1 MSEWNA
7 SDYAENSLAQA
18 IWARGLIAKLDLIG
32 DESVL
37 DVGCGDGKITAELA
51 DKVSSGF
58 VLGIDASQNM
68 IDYAQSKFADVANLR
83 FQRMDARQIQVET
96 HFDIVFSNAALHW
109 VDDQPAFL
117 RGVSKALKPGGKLV
131 FSCGGRGNAA
141 EFVAVFEQLRAQLP
155 WRPYLAAFQSATFF
169 HDDQDYRR
177 WLQNAG
183 FQPLSVALVPRD
195 MKHLGRLGL
204 AGWIRTTGTDYTRCV
219 PEEERDRF
227 VADFVEAYLAQ
238 HPLDSN
244 GYSHVKMVRLEVEAS
259 RP

>member
-18 IWARGLIAKLDLIG
+18 IWARELIAKLGLLG

-51 DKVSSGF
+51 GKVKDGL

-68 IDYAQSKFADVANLR
+68 IDYAQSKFANVPNLQFR
-83 FQRMDARQIQVET
+83 QMDARQIQVNT
-96 HFDIVFSNAALHW
+96 RFDTVFSNAALHW
-109 VDDQPAFL
+109 VADQPAFL
-117 RGVSKALKPGGKLV
+117 RGAFQALRPGGRLV

-141 EFVAVFEQLRAQLP
+141 EFVAVFEQLRTRSP
-155 WRPYLAAFQSATFF
+155 WQPYLENFQSATFF
-169 HDDQDYRR
+169 HDDQDYQR
-177 WLQNAG
+177 WLEEAG
-183 FQPLSVALVPRD
+183 FQTQSVALVPRD
-195 MKHLGRLGL
+195 MAHLGREGL
-204 AGWIRTTGTDYTRCV
+204 AGWIRTTGTAYTHCV
-219 PEEERDRF
+219 PESDRDRF
-227 VADFVEAYLAQ
+227 IADFVDAYLEQ

-259 RP
+259 RS